1 MFARI
6 RRRIFTSHR
15 TVVVFVKGCT
25 SAEALVAKRSAETAR
40 IATKIEQRAP

>member
-15 TVVVFVKGCT
+15 TVVVFVKGRT